1 MPWYRTSSGIRGEV
15 AVPNKHEHT
24 VCFLKFVCQS
34 IISGCIV
41 VVKEGSDDQ
50 IGFAMDDDNDDR
62 EYMHAI
68 HRFGISRCYDAAELH
83 EAYRRLVRE
92 THPDRAIDDAD
103 RQRRMQ
109 GMISI
114 NQTYRYLRRMVG
126 TFDADSEPTIADDV
140 VNEPVDNVTTYDVK
154 TPSDDGIP
162 NGVSENGNS
171 TDNVIEDAT
180 SDNGVRY
187 AYTSDE
193 SVTMQER
200 PEHSF
205 KEGVASFVKAGQERL
220 DITWMHTVVIVVGII
235 AMLTLSVIE
244 NYLALFCV
252 ALVLVEFGTRV
263 VSKSI
268 TAMINVVRHIMFNV
282 IIPFFDTVFYG
293 IRFIGSSVNRK

>member
-83 EAYRRLVRE
+83 DAYRRLVRE
-92 THPDRAIDDAD
+92 THPDCAIDDAD

-126 TFDADSEPTIADDV
+126 TFDAGFEPAIADDV

-162 NGVSENGNS
+162 NGVSENVNS
-171 TDNVIEDAT
+171 TDNVVEDAT
-180 SDNGVRY
+180 PDDGVRY

-193 SVTMQER
+193 PVTMPER
-200 PEHSF
+200 SEHSF

-235 AMLTLSVIE
+235 AMLTLSAIG

-282 IIPFFDTVFYG
+282 IIPFFDTVLYG

>member
-1 MPWYRTSSGIRGEV
+1 MPWYRTSSGISGEIS
-15 AVPNKHEHT
+15 VPNKHEHT

-83 EAYRRLVRE
+83 DAYRRLVRE

-109 GMISI
+109 EMISI

-126 TFDADSEPTIADDV
+126 TFDAGFEPAIADDV
-140 VNEPVDNVTTYDVK
+140 VSEPVDNVTTYDVK

-180 SDNGVRY
+180 PDDGVRD

-193 SVTMQER
+193 PVTMPER
-200 PEHSF
+200 SEHSF

-235 AMLTLSVIE
+235 AMLTLSAIG

-282 IIPFFDTVFYG
+282 IIPFFDTVLYG

>member
-83 EAYRRLVRE
+83 DAYRRLVRE

-126 TFDADSEPTIADDV
+126 TFGDGFESDV
-140 VNEPVDNVTTYDVK
+140 VDDAVESNDNDVSDGKLVTADGTESVAEN
-154 TPSDDGIP
+154 TMPDD
-162 NGVSENGNS
+162 S
-171 TDNVIEDAT
+171 
-180 SDNGVRY
+180 VRY

-193 SVTMQER
+193 PVTM
-200 PEHSF
+200 PEQPKRDF
-205 KEGVASFVKAGQERL
+205 KDEVVSFVKTGQKRL
-220 DITWMHTVVIVVGII
+220 DITWMHMAVIIVGVITT
-235 AMLTLSVIE
+235 LTLSAIG
-244 NYLALFCV
+244 NYLTLVCAV
-252 ALVLVEFGTRV
+252 LVLIEFGTRI
-263 VSKSI
+263 VSNVI
-268 TAMINVVRHIMFNV
+268 TAMINAIRHIIFNV
-282 IIPFFDTVFYG
+282 IVPFFDTAFYG
-293 IRFIGSSVNRK
+293 VRFIGSSVSRK